1 MPAPGPHS
9 NRQLTGPISL
19 KVSFRHGHTCRYK
32 SLGSAKT
39 AAPANRAR
47 TPRQHTR
54 QRHTIYTLTS
64 YTTRRVIIGM
74 DSPAQA
80 HTSHHAARP
89 VLTTRPTPGSTL
101 PPRPQFKP
109 CSQGTRRSQGP
120 PTQRQGLETGIRRLA
135 QGTSLPTRPYTEP
148 ARPKHTAR
156 TARIHSR
163 PGPAQVHG
171 TLESAPLKVTP
182 HSRAAH
188 TSHYRPMSPG
198 HRGATAGAKGG
209 VASNARQGP
218 PLLSRLIG
226 NGPSNRTGSRFQA
239 PGGTRLGAFQI
250 MKWNPQSCPAS
261 VTRFRV
267 R

>member
-1 MPAPGPHS
+1 MSASINTTLGDSKSHYWHGFSGTGPHHTPRCPAGPHDPAHTRLHPAPAAAVQALLTRHSEESRAACIPGP
-9 NRQLTGPISL
+9 L
-19 KVSFRHGHTCRYK
+19 
-32 SLGSAKT
+32 
-39 AAPANRAR
+39 
-47 TPRQHTR
+47 
-54 QRHTIYTLTS
+54 
-64 YTTRRVIIGM
+64 
-74 DSPAQA
+74 
-80 HTSHHAARP
+80 
-89 VLTTRPTPGSTL
+89 
-101 PPRPQFKP
+101 
-109 CSQGTRRSQGP
+109 
-120 PTQRQGLETGIRRLA
+120 TQRQGLESGIRRLA
-135 QGTSLPTRPYTEP
+135 QGTSRPTRPYTEP